1 MNTHVHALPGP
12 ETVFQMTLPN
22 GLTVLVRENH
32 ASPVVA
38 LQGSLRVG
46 SAQEAP
52 QQAGLAAFVANMLT
66 RGSEQYD
73 YDAFNAA
80 VETVGASLTVSA
92 DIHSTDLSLTCLAED
107 FERMMALLADL
118 VRRPTFPGEHIERLR
133 QMKLVRIQEREQDT
147 ASVAAR
153 QFNESLFGREHPYGR
168 MTEGYLET
176 VAALQRQDLVDFHRR
191 FFSPQG
197 AVLAIAGDVDAR
209 RTAEVIGELFGDWD
223 TPRAVAPQIKRVRMA
238 GGHRLHAT
246 LPGKVQSDII
256 IGAYGVRRCDPD
268 FYAVRVANCILGQF
282 GMMGRLGE
290 RVREQ
295 QGLAYYCY
303 STSIAEQEDGVWFAA
318 AGVNPIDVEAA
329 VESILDEFKRLCT
342 ELVSPEELSD
352 SQAYLTGVM
361 PLMLE
366 TNEGVASTLLSMAW
380 YELGLDYLHR
390 YPSLIDGV
398 TAEDVQRVAAQYL
411 QPERCVISIAG
422 PDTVELPERVEL
434 PDMIEPDV
442 SQEKGNHLPI
452 AQD

>member
-1 MNTHVHALPGP
+1 MTTHAQALPGP

-38 LQGSLRVG
+38 LQGALRVG
-46 SAQEAP
+46 SVQEAP
-52 QQAGLAAFVANMLT
+52 EQAGVAAFVAGMLT

-73 YDAFNAA
+73 YDAFNTA

-107 FERMMALLADL
+107 FEQMMALLADL
-118 VRRPTFPGEHIERLR
+118 VRRPTFPKEHIERLR
-133 QMKLVRIQEREQDT
+133 QVKLVRIQEREQDT

-153 QFNESLFGREHPYGR
+153 RFNESLFGRDHPYGR

-176 VAALQRQDLVDFHRR
+176 VAALRRQDLVDFHQR
-191 FFSPQG
+191 FFSPRG

-209 RTAEVIGELFGDWD
+209 RVAEVIGELFGDWD
-223 TPRAVAPQIKRVRMA
+223 RAPATSPPVERVRRA
-238 GGHRLHAT
+238 GGHRIDAT
-246 LPGKVQSDII
+246 LPGKVQSDIV
-256 IGAYGVRRCDPD
+256 IGSYGVRRRDPD

-303 STSIAEQEDGVWFAA
+303 STAIAEQEDGIWFAA
-318 AGVNPIDVEAA
+318 AGVNPADVEAA
-329 VESILDEFKRLCT
+329 IESIFGEFHRLCT
-342 ELVSPEELSD
+342 EPVSPEELAD

-366 TNEGVASTLLSMAW
+366 TNEGIASTLLSIAW
-380 YELGLDYLHR
+380 YDLGLDYLHR
-390 YPSLIDGV
+390 YPSLIYGV

-411 QPERCVISIAG
+411 QPERCVTSVAG
-422 PDTVELPERVEL
+422 PDLAEAERL
-434 PDMIEPDV
+434 
-442 SQEKGNHLPI
+442 QEAGSPLCM